1 MPFATPSC
9 DGRFRPSSCSAFRNA
24 IALSLALLPIAAY
37 ADAAPP
43 AVATTPD
50 TTAAQKSML
59 QEMQNAFQR
68 IAEAV
73 EPSVVN
79 IKSSRVRNFDTSDDT
94 PDDPGAPDSKG
105 NKGAKP
111 PTLPL
116 IPRGPRRSEA
126 TGSGVI
132 IRPEGYILTNDHVVK
147 GSDGGVV
154 TVTLADGRE
163 FMGTVYSDFRSDLA
177 VVKIDPGKTTLTV
190 AKFADS
196 ADVKPGQWAIAVG
209 SPFDLE
215 NTMTVGV
222 ISATGRHQEI
232 PGDTP
237 GESRYYPE
245 LIQTDAAINPGNSG
259 GPLFNVDGE
268 VVGINVAIESPVEGS
283 AGVGFAIPSD
293 VAQKI
298 MSQLIKSGKVTRGY
312 LGVAPKDLTP
322 ALGQEFVQQTGAF
335 VQDVKAK
342 SPAWNGG
349 IRAADIITL
358 YDGKPV
364 AGEVTLR
371 QYIADTAPG
380 KTVKLDYVRSGLPMS
395 ANVTIAAVPN
405 SDATPTLTAPV
416 KPVSAPKKPA
426 LGIEL
431 RDITAK
437 DRTQLGFT
445 PDVQGAYIVSV
456 DPAGAA
462 EQASELNGVPL
473 ANTVIQRIGTRTIK
487 NKADVEAA
495 MSALQ
500 GQAQTTIVFLMN
512 ADGEIHQTALTVHF

>member
-1 MPFATPSC
+1 MSLTTPSC
-9 DGRFRPSSCSAFRNA
+9 APTRPRPFIA
-24 IALSLALLPIAAY
+24 IALGLALLPLTAHADTDAHPAA
-37 ADAAPP
+37 A
-43 AVATTPD
+43 ATTPD

-59 QEMQNAFQR
+59 QEMQNAFQK
-68 IAEAV
+68 IADAV

-79 IKSSRVRNFDTSDDT
+79 IKTSRLRTFDTTDPDT
-94 PDDPGAPDSKG
+94 PDDQTPDSKG
-105 NKGAKP
+105 DKDSKP
-111 PTLPL
+111 PAIPL
-116 IPRGPRRSEA
+116 IPRAPRRSEA

-147 GSDGGVV
+147 GADGGIV

-163 FMGTVYSDFRSDLA
+163 FKGVVYSDFRSDLA
-177 VVKIDPGKTTLTV
+177 VVKIDPGKATLTV

-196 ADVKPGQWAIAVG
+196 AAVRPGQWAIAVG

-237 GESRYYPE
+237 GDSRYYPE

-259 GPLFNVDGE
+259 GPLFNIDGQ

-298 MSQLIKSGKVTRGY
+298 MSQLITSGKVTRGY

-322 ALGQEFVQQTGAF
+322 ALGQEFVQDTGAF

-349 IRAADIITL
+349 LRAADIITF
-358 YDGKPV
+358 YDGKAV
-364 AGEVTLR
+364 AGEVSLR
-371 QYIADTAPG
+371 QFIADTAPG
-380 KTVKLDYVRSGLPMS
+380 KTVKVEYVRSGKPM
-395 ANVTIAAVPN
+395 AADVTIGAVPN
-405 SDATPTLTAPV
+405 SDATPTITAPV
-416 KPVSAPKKPA
+416 KPVVTAVKKPT
-426 LGIEL
+426 LGLEL

-437 DRTQLGFT
+437 DRTTQGFT
-445 PDVQGAYIVSV
+445 PDVQGAFVVSM
-456 DPAGAA
+456 DPAGNA
-462 EQASELNGVPL
+462 EEASVMNGVPL
-473 ANTVIQRIGTRTIK
+473 SNTVIQRIGTHTIK

-495 MSALQ
+495 LAALQ
-500 GQAQTTIVFLMN
+500 GQSQTTIVFLMN